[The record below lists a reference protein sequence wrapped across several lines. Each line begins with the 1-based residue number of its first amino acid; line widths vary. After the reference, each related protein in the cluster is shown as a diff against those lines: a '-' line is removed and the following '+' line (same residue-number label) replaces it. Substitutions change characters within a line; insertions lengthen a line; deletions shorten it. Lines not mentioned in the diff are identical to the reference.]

1 MEATESSQPQENTTM
16 LESELERAQEAV
28 INGKSPKMHKSTRIP
43 KRCYGKSLGGME
55 GLVADIELARHML
68 LKENGSLLISGP
80 CGTGK
85 THMAIGLLCE
95 WYAGQMILAKDDVDF
110 IYPKGDAV
118 FLPVVELFYE
128 LKDTFKG
135 GGVTENAVL
144 KEYSEIDLLVLDD
157 LGAEKTSDW
166 SRQVFY
172 LLLDRRYREM
182 KQTIIT
188 TNLSLEQIAETFDDR
203 VASRLCEMGVTIELK
218 GKDKR
223 VEK

>member
-1 MEATESSQPQENTTM
+1 M
-16 LESELERAQEAV
+16 L
-28 INGKSPKMHKSTRIP
+28 KK
-43 KRCYGKSLGGME
+43 
-55 GLVADIELARHML
+55 
-68 LKENGSLLISGP
+68 
-80 CGTGK
+80 
-85 THMAIGLLCE
+85 
-95 WYAGQMILAKDDVDF
+95 YANVG
-110 IYPKGDAV
+110 
-118 FLPVVELFYE
+118 
-128 LKDTFKG
+128 
-135 GGVTENAVL
+135 
-144 KEYSEIDLLVLDD
+144 LLVLDD